1 MLRKK
6 TKIVCTMGPSSDN
19 IETLR
24 ELMLSGMDVARL
36 NFSHGNHEEQLGRIN
51 NIKMLRE
58 ELGLNTAILLD
69 TKGPEIRTGV
79 FKDGKVEVKE
89 GQTFTLTTNDIEG
102 TEECVSVT
110 YDELPG
116 DVSVG
121 NSILIDDGL
130 IELKVQSKTD
140 TDIVCKVVNGGVIGS
155 RKGINLPNVKVN
167 LPGITPKDREDI
179 IFGLENGIDFIAAS
193 FIRNA
198 DAVREIRI
206 LCEMF
211 GGGRRIG
218 IISKIESMEGVENLD
233 EIIAVSD
240 GIMVARGDLGVEIPA
255 EDVPFLQKR
264 IIEKCNDAFKPVITA
279 TQMLDSMIRNPR
291 PTRAEVTDVA
301 NAINEG
307 TDAIMLSG
315 ETAAGKYPV
324 EALKTM
330 SRIAESTENSFTG
343 F

>member
-1 MLRKK
+1 
-6 TKIVCTMGPSSDN
+6 
-19 IETLR
+19 
-24 ELMLSGMDVARL
+24 
-36 NFSHGNHEEQLGRIN
+36 
-51 NIKMLRE
+51 
-58 ELGLNTAILLD
+58 
-69 TKGPEIRTGV
+69 
-79 FKDGKVEVKE
+79 
-89 GQTFTLTTNDIEG
+89 
-102 TEECVSVT
+102 
-110 YDELPG
+110 
-116 DVSVG
+116 
-121 NSILIDDGL
+121 
-130 IELKVQSKTD
+130 
-140 TDIVCKVVNGGVIGS
+140 
-155 RKGINLPNVKVN
+155 
-167 LPGITPKDREDI
+167 
-179 IFGLENGIDFIAAS
+179 
-193 FIRNA
+193 
-198 DAVREIRI
+198 
-206 LCEMF
+206 MF

-330 SRIAESTENSFTG
+330 SRIAESTEIHLQDSNKSFRMRYVDKSTSAAVAYSAVQLAQNINAKYIVASSVSGFTARIVSNFRPNAMIAGLSPSDDVLRRMQLYWGVQPMKSTNASTTDEIFDNAVRIIADAGLVHHGDRVVLTG
-343 F
+343 GGPADKRGKGTTSLLKVAEI